1 MISLR
6 HARALWGRLWWL
18 PALPWLAYAALLAGR
33 GAARWDHIA
42 VAALVVTSVYASQR
56 SRRFFLNALPFLLLF
71 LAYDATKQLGGGLV
85 APDDVLGCELRAA
98 ELALFGVDI
107 GGRRLTPGELLAGL
121 QRPALDL
128 LCALPYGAYVP
139 VMLAHWLYLYR
150 SDLTAARRF
159 AWLALTTH
167 LFGLVTYRLLPAA
180 PPWYV
185 QAHGCAIDPA
195 AQSSPAAL
203 LRVDAMLG
211 ITYFRDLYSRGATV
225 YGALPSLHVTYPLY
239 GLLATRRTASA
250 PSLAVQLAYAALML
264 FAALYLSHHWLLD
277 ALLGYAYVAI
287 AWALVLRAVPGRG
300 EPDQAG
306 DDLPPL
312 AEASGSQRISGVPR
326 SAAAQRLQTKSASLR
341 RFR

>member
-1 MISLR
+1 MRIR

-18 PALPWLAYAALLAGR
+18 PALPWLAYLALLATR
-33 GAARWDHIA
+33 GAARWDHAA
-42 VAALVVTSVYASQR
+42 VAALVAASVYASQR

-71 LAYDATKQLGGGLV
+71 LVYDAMKQLGGGLA
-85 APDDVLGCELRAA
+85 APGDVLGCELRAA
-98 ELALFGVDI
+98 ELALFGVEI
-107 GGRRLTPGELLAGL
+107 GGKRLTPGELLARL
-121 QRPALDL
+121 RRPALDL
-128 LCALPYGAYVP
+128 LCAIPYGGYVL
-139 VMLAHWLYLYR
+139 VMVAHWLHLYR
-150 SDLTAARRF
+150 SDAIAARRF

-167 LFGLVTYRLLPAA
+167 LLGFITYRLLPAA

-239 GLLATRRTASA
+239 GLLATLRNARA
-250 PSLAVQLAYAALML
+250 PSVAVQLAYAALML
-264 FAALYLSHHWLLD
+264 FAAIYLDHHWLID

-287 AWALVLRAVPGRG
+287 AWALVLRALPGEG
-300 EPDQAG
+300 GPDQAG
-306 DDLPPL
+306 GVLPPL

-326 SAAAQRLQTKSASLR
+326 SADAQRLHTKSASLR

>member
-1 MISLR
+1 MILLR
-6 HARALWGRLWWL
+6 HARALWGPLWWL
-18 PALPWLAYAALLAGR
+18 PALPWLAYVALLARR
-33 GAARWDHIA
+33 GAARWDHVA
-42 VAALVVTSVYASQR
+42 VAALVATSVYASQR
-56 SRRFFLNALPFLLLF
+56 SRRLFLNALPFLLLF
-71 LAYDATKQLGGGLV
+71 LAYDGVKQLGVGLV
-85 APDDVLGCELRAA
+85 APGDVLGCELRAA
-98 ELALFGVDI
+98 ELALFGVEI
-107 GGRRLTPGELLAGL
+107 GGRRLTPGEVLARL

-139 VMLAHWLYLYR
+139 VMLAHWLHLYR
-150 SDLTAARRF
+150 TDAFVARRF
-159 AWLALTTH
+159 AWLAFTTH
-167 LFGLVTYRLLPAA
+167 LLGLITYRLLPAA

-239 GLLATRRTASA
+239 GLLATRHTASA
-250 PSLAVQLAYAALML
+250 PSLALQLAYAALML
-264 FAALYLSHHWLLD
+264 FAAIYLDHHWLLD
-277 ALLGYAYVAI
+277 ALLGYAYVAL
-287 AWALVLRAVPGRG
+287 AWTLVLRALPDQSG
-300 EPDQAG
+300 PDQAG
-306 DDLPPL
+306 GALPPL